1 MNATIKKPIGL
12 VIKDE
17 DLHLFAPESAKDV
30 FVHEKMLVDGH
41 ITKTSQ
47 AYSLDG
53 IKALLSNE
61 EYFSSLVDFMQDH
74 KKAKVNIAKI
84 RDLSLA
90 INKNSFV
97 MLIEQLLKEHKL
109 DGIRNIKSK
118 LKILKECLALETI
131 VDGKDSYTTNVRGKE
146 ITIPTQTIMDFLQF
160 DARMLNFENITSLY
174 GYDPKEFVYAVRKF
188 TDEYK
193 LHTNCL
199 MDEGVFTLI
208 SMLKQDQLVDTMSLE
223 AVNETK
229 DNTTPVGL
237 HPELV
242 KYIFENM
249 RNDYTDLEKAIF
261 VYLKLAKVF
270 TYDDEFYA
278 EQQSDEANAKH
289 SNIARLSTITPTN
302 NSVVCYEVNQIFA
315 QILKLLNIN
324 YSVDYVLGR
333 YGHGHSNL
341 TFKADD
347 FVVKADA
354 VATILGSD
362 MLNVK
367 VHNDISGLT
376 CQNKNAVMKN
386 KFSATLNKVYDDLK
400 KAEPSRY
407 LEDDSFERWK
417 ELLTIF
423 IEDPVDVTIKDKIEI
438 FTKIATKNSLPQT
451 EKIAYLTKIYN
462 RLFSKDKTTYMTII
476 SQKKDEAKFRKPT
489 LIITYNEEDEITKK
503 IDKNQ
508 YILLDGEK
516 WTPLTLDSLIQRFS
530 SGELGYISNH
540 LVPGVNID
548 KKETPSL

>member
-1 MNATIKKPIGL
+1 MNTNIRKTIGL
-12 VIKDE
+12 VVKDE
-17 DLHLFAPESAKDV
+17 DLHLFASENAKDV
-30 FVHEKMLVDGH
+30 FTHEKMLVDGY
-41 ITKTSQ
+41 ITKTAQ
-47 AYSLDG
+47 PYSLEG
-53 IKALLSNE
+53 IRALLSNE
-61 EYFSSLVDFMQDH
+61 EYFAALLEYMQDH

-97 MLIEQLLKEHKL
+97 MLVEQLLKEHKL
-109 DGIRNIKSK
+109 DDIKNIKSK
-118 LKILKECLALETI
+118 LKKLQASLSLETI
-131 VDGKDSYTTNVRGKE
+131 ADGNESYTTSVRGKE
-146 ITIPTQTIMDFLQF
+146 ITIPTKTIIDFLQF
-160 DARMLNFENITSLY
+160 DARMLNFENIKSLY
-174 GYDPKEFVYAVRKF
+174 GYDPKEFVYAVKKF
-188 TDEYK
+188 TEEYK

-199 MDEGVFTLI
+199 MDDGAFTLI
-208 SMLKQDQLVDTMSLE
+208 SMLKQDQLVDTISLD
-223 AVNETK
+223 AITETK
-229 DNTTPVGL
+229 DPTTPVGL

-249 RNDYTDLEKAIF
+249 RNDYTDLEKAMF

-289 SNIARLSTITPTN
+289 SNIARLSTITPN

-347 FVVKADA
+347 FIVKADA

-376 CQNKNAVMKN
+376 CQNKNAVMKS
-386 KFSATLNKVYDDLK
+386 KFSSTLSKVYDDLK
-400 KAEPSRY
+400 KAEPSVY

-417 ELLTIF
+417 DLLTIF

-438 FTKIATKNSLPQT
+438 FTRIATKNSLPQT

-462 RLFSKDKTTYMTII
+462 RLFCKDKTTYMTII
-476 SQKKDEAKFRKPT
+476 SQKKDKAKFRKPT
-489 LIITYNEEDEITKK
+489 LIITYNEEDEITKQ
-503 IDKNQ
+503 IDKNK
-508 YILLDGEK
+508 YILLDGEN
-516 WTPLTLDSLIQRFS
+516 WTPLPLDKLNQRFA

-540 LVPGVNID
+540 IVPGVD
-548 KKETPSL
+548 LSKKETPTL